1 MTTSALIGARTA
13 PDLHVMT
20 FNIRRRMVSM
30 SRPSPDGWSHR
41 RPAIRRLLATE
52 QPALLGVQ
60 EALFEQATFVA
71 ESLGPQYRRI
81 GRGRNADR
89 RGEGCPMF
97 YDSTRLKLVD
107 WRQHA
112 LSDTPD
118 AAGSR
123 SWGNFTPRIV
133 VSASFSDRVT
143 GVQFRAFNTHFD
155 QFSRKARIRSA
166 EFINNLVD
174 ASPLPAIVTGDFNT
188 SVGTEPYSV
197 ITSDRLQD
205 AWVTADKRLTDAWGT
220 FPNYRAPQLD
230 RKRIDWILASK
241 TVLVTEAA
249 TNPTRYGGV
258 AASDHLPVQAVVRF
272 R

>member
-81 GRGRNADR
+81 GRGRNANR

-118 AAGSR
+118 APGSR

-133 VSASFSDRVT
+133 VSASFSDRIT

-155 QFSRKARIRSA
+155 NFSRTARTRSA
-166 EFINNLVD
+166 EFLNTLVD

-188 SVGTEPYSV
+188 SVGTEPYMV
-197 ITSDRLQD
+197 VTSDRLQD
-205 AWVTADKRLTDAWGT
+205 AWVSAEERLTDAWGT
-220 FPNYRAPQLD
+220 FPNYRAPQRD